1 MHNIYMNQ
9 PKEALVI
16 VIAIITFALI
26 SSTIGNLTGQAS
38 SDIIKRNVAEIDS
51 KESSVS
57 VNPNIIS
64 NGEKLTIALYPG
76 TEGIDKIIEIWEDK
90 GSRQEIVDFGKGV
103 NEGDKNRCIV
113 KCTKTTS
120 KIVTIRNY
128 SPGLYYIKAKTVEY
142 DIKGDRRN
150 AVAKA
155 YFTVE

>member
-1 MHNIYMNQ
+1 MGQ

-38 SDIIKRNVAEIDS
+38 SDIIKRDISEMDS

-57 VNPNIIS
+57 VYPETLS
-64 NGEKLTIALYPG
+64 NGEKITITVQPG
-76 TEGIDKIIEIWEDK
+76 PEGIDEIIEIWKDK
-90 GSRQEIVDFGKGV
+90 GSKQEIVNFGQRV
-103 NEGDKNRCIV
+103 NEGDKNSCIV

-120 KIVTIRNY
+120 KTIIIY
-128 SPGLYYIKAKTVEY
+128 GYAPGLYYIKGKTVEY

>member
-1 MHNIYMNQ
+1 MGQ

-38 SDIIKRNVAEIDS
+38 SDIIKRDISEMDS

-57 VNPNIIS
+57 VYPEALS
-64 NGEKLTIALYPG
+64 NGEKITITVQPG
-76 TEGIDKIIEIWEDK
+76 PEGIDKLIEIWQDK
-90 GSRQEIVDFGKGV
+90 GSRKEIVDFGKGV
-103 NEGDKNRCIV
+103 NEGDQNRCIV
-113 KCTKTTS
+113 KCTKLTS
-120 KIVTIRNY
+120 KTIIIRSY
-128 SPGLYYIKAKTVEY
+128 APGLYYVKAKTIEY